1 MKPKENNMFLVKD
14 VPVGR
19 LNALVKKLGGLE
31 VMDGILND
39 TVKFTLVEA
48 PVPSVLSPFQ
58 AFSTTITETRDPG
71 NFFCDR
77 SRLYV
82 WGDYRYR
89 IVSKA
94 KSVETDVVIT
104 AKWANLEQDAAD
116 KEIGLA
122 LGEGHIWEESTLCAF
137 VAQHISEQEGGRGGM
152 LLNNGF
158 ANIFYTTSCVV
169 VVGWG
174 AGGRG
179 WGVGAWGRGG
189 GGWSAGGRV
198 FSPAT

>member
-1 MKPKENNMFLVKD
+1 MFLIKD
-14 VPVGR
+14 VQVGR

-58 AFSTTITETRDPG
+58 AFSTTISETRDPDG
-71 NFFCDR
+71 FFRDR
-77 SRLYV
+77 SGLYV
-82 WGDYRYR
+82 WGDYRNR

-116 KEIGLA
+116 KEIELA

-158 ANIFYTTSCVV
+158 ANIFYTASCVV
-169 VVGWG
+169 SVFWSAGSRRWLVCTWHRGDGGWG
-174 AGGRG
+174 AGYR
-179 WGVGAWGRGG
+179 A
-189 GGWSAGGRV
+189 